1 MASDADTRVGDI
13 LVVDDNQ
20 SNLVAIEVALA
31 NLASRLVKAS
41 SGEEALRYL
50 LHEDFAVILLDVQM
64 PSMDGFETARLIRA
78 RQRTRHV
85 PIIFVTGFDQQDEDV
100 LEGYGLGAV
109 DFLFKPIVPEVLRA
123 KVGVFVE
130 LKRRSDE
137 IARQAELLRQHER
150 LELQRRLEE
159 ERQRWESD
167 LLRRQMEEQRR
178 LAAEVARVNEQL
190 KQADRRKDEFIA
202 MLAHELRNP
211 LAPIVIGIELMESY
225 GLEDALLKRTHETMK
240 RQVEQLT
247 RLVDDLLDI
256 SRITSGKIELRKES
270 VSLSAIVEQAV
281 DVARPALE
289 AQRHRFSIEMPDQP
303 IRLVAD
309 TVRLVQVVANLLN
322 NAVRYTEA
330 GGEIRLACT
339 RRGGEVLIRVS
350 DNGRG
355 IEPELL
361 ERIFDM
367 FVQKREGGPGL
378 GLGLTLVR
386 RLVEMH
392 GGTVVARSEGVGK
405 GAEFEVRLP
414 LGDAAVI
421 EAPEASPDQAA
432 EPSASQATG
441 QTAGQTAG
449 KATGQ
454 PAGKSLRIVIIDDNE
469 DIRDMA
475 GAILQHLGHEVQVA
489 ANGADGVDLV
499 LRDRPDVVLVDI
511 GMPGMDGYQVA
522 RTVRSTL
529 PNGTPRLIA
538 MTGFGQ
544 AQDRQRALEAGFNAH
559 LVKPTTQERLIR
571 VLHHDE

>member
-1 MASDADTRVGDI
+1 MPPESETRVGDI

-20 SNLVAIEVALA
+20 SNIIAIEVALA
-31 NLASRLVKAS
+31 NLASRLVKAG
-41 SGEEALRYL
+41 SGEEALRHL

-64 PSMDGFETARLIRA
+64 PGLDGFETARLIRG
-78 RQRTRHV
+78 RQRTRHL
-85 PIIFVTGFDQQDEDV
+85 PIIFVTAFDQQDEDI
-100 LEGYGLGAV
+100 LQGYSLGAV

-123 KVGVFVE
+123 KVSVFVE

-150 LELQRRLEE
+150 TEHQRRLEE
-159 ERQRWESD
+159 ERQRWEAD
-167 LLRRQMEEQRR
+167 VLRRQMQEQKR
-178 LAAEVARVNEQL
+178 LSDEIARINEQL
-190 KQADRRKDEFIA
+190 TEADRRKDEFIA

-225 GLEDALLKRTHETMK
+225 GLADALLKRTHETMK

-247 RLVDDLLDI
+247 RLVDDLLDV

-270 VSLSAIVEQAV
+270 VALTTIIDQAV

-289 AQRHRFSIEMPDQP
+289 VQKHRLIIEMPDQP
-303 IRLVAD
+303 VQLTAD
-309 TVRLVQVVANLLN
+309 TVRLIQVVANLLN
-322 NAVRYTEA
+322 NSVRYTDP
-330 GGEIRLACT
+330 GGEIRLTCT
-339 RRGGEVLIRVS
+339 RDGDQLSICVA

-355 IEPELL
+355 IEPELI

-392 GGTVVARSEGVGK
+392 GGTVLARSEGVGH
-405 GAEFEVRLP
+405 GSEFEVRLP
-414 LGDAAVI
+414 VGEVLAAI
-421 EAPEASPDQAA
+421 
-432 EPSASQATG
+432 PSER
-441 QTAGQTAG
+441 
-449 KATGQ
+449 Q
-454 PAGKSLRIVIIDDNE
+454 PAKPARPRPERSLRIVIIDDNE

-475 GAILQHLGHEVQVA
+475 CAILQHLGHEVQVA
-489 ANGADGVDLV
+489 ASGAEGLDLV
-499 LRDRPDVVLVDI
+499 MGSQPDVVLVDI

-522 RTVRSTL
+522 RKVRSTM
-529 PNGTPRLIA
+529 PNGKPRLVA

-559 LVKPTTQERLIR
+559 LVKPTTQERLLR
-571 VLHHDE
+571 VLCDE

>member
-1 MASDADTRVGDI
+1 MSPDAETRVGDI

-20 SNLVAIEVALA
+20 SNIFAIEVALA
-31 NLASRLVKAS
+31 NLASRVVKAS
-41 SGEEALRYL
+41 SGEEALRHL
-50 LHEDFAVILLDVQM
+50 LHEDFAVILLDVNM
-64 PSMDGFETARLIRA
+64 PMLDGFETARLIRG

-85 PIIFVTGFDQQDEDV
+85 PIIFVTGYDRQDEEV
-100 LEGYGLGAV
+100 LEGYSLGAV

-137 IARQAELLRQHER
+137 IARQTELLRQHER
-150 LELQRRLEE
+150 LEAQRRLEE

-178 LAAEVARVNEQL
+178 LALEIARVNEQL
-190 KQADRRKDEFIA
+190 KEADRRKDEFIA

-225 GLEDALLKRTHETMK
+225 GLADAMLKRTHETMK

-247 RLVDDLLDI
+247 RLVDDLLDV

-270 VSLSAIVEQAV
+270 VILTTIIEQAV
-281 DVARPALE
+281 DAARPALE
-289 AQRHRFSIEMPDQP
+289 AQGHRLTIQMPEEQIQLNADQ
-303 IRLVAD
+303 
-309 TVRLVQVVANLLN
+309 VRLIQVVANLLN
-322 NAVRYTEA
+322 NAVRYTDP
-330 GGEIRLACT
+330 GGDIRLTC
-339 RRGGEVLIRVS
+339 RRDGEQIVIVVA

-355 IEPELL
+355 IEPELI

-392 GGTVVARSEGVGK
+392 GGTVVARSEGTAR

-414 LGDAAVI
+414 LGDAVVAV
-421 EAPEASPDQAA
+421 
-432 EPSASQATG
+432 SQAG
-441 QTAGQTAG
+441 MSGPIEQA
-449 KATGQ
+449 
-454 PAGKSLRIVIIDDNE
+454 PAKSLRIVIIDDNE

-475 GAILQHLGHEVQVA
+475 GAILEHLGHEVRVA

-499 LRDRPDVVLVDI
+499 LRNPPDVVLVDI

-522 RTVRSTL
+522 RKVRSSL
-529 PNGTPRLIA
+529 QDSAPRLVA

-544 AQDRQRALEAGFNAH
+544 AQDRQRAFEAGFNAH
-559 LVKPTTQERLIR
+559 LVKPTTQERLVR
-571 VLHHDE
+571 VLSDE

>member
-1 MASDADTRVGDI
+1 MPPEPETRVGDI

-20 SNLVAIEVALA
+20 SNIIAIEVALA
-31 NLASRLVKAS
+31 NLASRVVKAS
-41 SGEEALRYL
+41 SGEEALRHL

-64 PSMDGFETARLIRA
+64 PGLDGFETARLIRG
-78 RQRTRHV
+78 RQRTRHL
-85 PIIFVTGFDQQDEDV
+85 PIIFVTAFDQQDEDI

-123 KVGVFVE
+123 KVSVFVE

-137 IARQAELLRQHER
+137 IARQADLLRQHER
-150 LELQRRLEE
+150 TESQRRLEE
-159 ERQRWESD
+159 ERQRWEAD
-167 LLRRQMEEQRR
+167 VLRRQMEEQKR
-178 LAAEVARVNEQL
+178 LSDEIARINEQL
-190 KQADRRKDEFIA
+190 KEADRRKDEFIA

-225 GLEDALLKRTHETMK
+225 GLADALLKRTHETMK

-247 RLVDDLLDI
+247 RLVDDLLDV

-270 VSLSAIVEQAV
+270 VALTSIIEQAI

-289 AQRHRFSIEMPDQP
+289 AQKHRLIVEMPDYPVQ
-303 IRLVAD
+303 LTAD
-309 TVRLVQVVANLLN
+309 TVRMIQVVANLLN
-322 NAVRYTEA
+322 NSVRYTDP
-330 GGEIRLACT
+330 GGEIRLTCMLD
-339 RRGGEVLIRVS
+339 GGELSICVA

-355 IEPELL
+355 IEPELI

-392 GGTVVARSEGVGK
+392 GGTVLARSEGVGK
-405 GAEFEVRLP
+405 GSQFEVRLP
-414 LGDAAVI
+414 LG
-421 EAPEASPDQAA
+421 EAPVAAASERQ
-432 EPSASQATG
+432 TG
-441 QTAGQTAG
+441 RFAQQHPGR
-449 KATGQ
+449 
-454 PAGKSLRIVIIDDNE
+454 SLRIVIIDDNE

-489 ANGADGVDLV
+489 ASGAEGLDLV
-499 LRDRPDVVLVDI
+499 MRSQPDVVLVDI

-522 RTVRSTL
+522 RKVRSEL
-529 PNGTPRLIA
+529 PNGKPRLVA

-559 LVKPTTQERLIR
+559 LVKPTTQERLLR
-571 VLHHDE
+571 VLCDE

>member
-1 MASDADTRVGDI
+1 MSPDVETGAGDI

-20 SNLVAIEVALA
+20 SNIFAIEVALA
-31 NLASRLVKAS
+31 NLASRVVKAS
-41 SGEEALRYL
+41 SGEEALRHL
-50 LHEDFAVILLDVQM
+50 LHEDFAVILLDVNM
-64 PSMDGFETARLIRA
+64 PMLDGFETARLIRA

-85 PIIFVTGFDQQDEDV
+85 PIIFVTGYDRQDEEV
-100 LEGYGLGAV
+100 LEGYSLGAV

-137 IARQAELLRQHER
+137 ISRQTELLRQHER
-150 LELQRRLEE
+150 LEHQRRLEE

-178 LAAEVARVNEQL
+178 LASEVARVNEQL
-190 KQADRRKDEFIA
+190 KEADRRKDEFIA

-225 GLEDALLKRTHETMK
+225 GLQDALLKRTHETMK

-247 RLVDDLLDI
+247 RLVDDLLDV

-270 VSLSAIVEQAV
+270 VTLATIVEQAV

-289 AQRHRFSIEMPDQP
+289 AQGH
-303 IRLVAD
+303 RLVIQMPEEPVLLSAD
-309 TVRLVQVVANLLN
+309 TVRLIQVVANLLN
-322 NAVRYTEA
+322 NSVRYTDP
-330 GGEIRLACT
+330 GGDIRLTCA
-339 RRGGEVLIRVS
+339 RDGEQVMVRVA

-355 IEPELL
+355 IEPELI

-392 GGTVVARSEGVGK
+392 GGTVAARSEGVGH

-414 LGDAAVI
+414 LGDAVVAM
-421 EAPEASPDQAA
+421 PEAGLAA
-432 EPSASQATG
+432 PAEQGPS
-441 QTAGQTAG
+441 
-449 KATGQ
+449 K
-454 PAGKSLRIVIIDDNE
+454 PLRIVIIDDNE

-475 GAILQHLGHEVQVA
+475 GAILQHLGHEVEVA

-499 LRDRPDVVLVDI
+499 LRHQPDVVLVDI

-522 RTVRSTL
+522 RKVRSSL
-529 PNGTPRLIA
+529 PSGAPRLIA

-544 AQDRQRALEAGFNAH
+544 AQDRQRAFEAGFNAH
-559 LVKPTTQERLIR
+559 LVKPTTQERLLR
-571 VLHHDE
+571 VLSGD

>member
-1 MASDADTRVGDI
+1 MSPDAETGVGDI

-20 SNLVAIEVALA
+20 SNILAIEVALA
-31 NLASRLVKAS
+31 NLASRVVKAS
-41 SGEEALRYL
+41 SGEEALRHL
-50 LHEDFAVILLDVQM
+50 LHEDFAVILLDVNM
-64 PSMDGFETARLIRA
+64 PTLDGFETARLIRA
-78 RQRTRHV
+78 RQRTRHL
-85 PIIFVTGFDQQDEDV
+85 PIIFVTGYDREDVEV

-137 IARQAELLRQHER
+137 ISRQTELLRQHER
-150 LELQRRLEE
+150 LESQRRLEE

-178 LAAEVARVNEQL
+178 LALEVARVNEQL
-190 KQADRRKDEFIA
+190 KEADRRKDEFIA

-225 GLEDALLKRTHETMK
+225 GLNEPLLKRTHETMK

-247 RLVDDLLDI
+247 RLVDDLLDV

-270 VSLSAIVEQAV
+270 VTLGTIVEQAV
-281 DVARPALE
+281 DMARPALE
-289 AQRHRFSIEMPDQP
+289 AQGHRLTLQVPDEP
-303 IRLVAD
+303 IQLSAD
-309 TVRLVQVVANLLN
+309 TVRLIQVVANLLN
-322 NAVRYTEA
+322 NSVRYTEP
-330 GGEIRLACT
+330 GGDIRLTCT
-339 RRGGEVLIRVS
+339 RDGDQVVIVVT

-355 IEPELL
+355 IEPELI

-392 GGTVVARSEGVGK
+392 GGTVAARSEGVGK

-414 LGDAAVI
+414 LGDAPVALS
-421 EAPEASPDQAA
+421 EASLSGP
-432 EPSASQATG
+432 TVLV
-441 QTAGQTAG
+441 
-449 KATGQ
+449 
-454 PAGKSLRIVIIDDNE
+454 PARSLRIIIIDDNE
-469 DIRDMA
+469 DIREMA

-489 ANGADGVDLV
+489 ASGAEGVDLV
-499 LRDRPDVVLVDI
+499 LRHQPDVVLVDI

-522 RTVRSTL
+522 RTVRSSL
-529 PNGTPRLIA
+529 PSGAPRLIA

-544 AQDRQRALEAGFNAH
+544 AQDRQRAFEAGFSAH
-559 LVKPTTQERLIR
+559 LVKPTTQERLLR
-571 VLHHDE
+571 VLSDD

>member
-1 MASDADTRVGDI
+1 MPPEPETRVGDI

-20 SNLVAIEVALA
+20 SNIIAIEVALA
-31 NLASRLVKAS
+31 NLASRVVKAG
-41 SGEEALRYL
+41 SGEEALRHL

-64 PSMDGFETARLIRA
+64 PGLDGFETARLIRG
-78 RQRTRHV
+78 RQRTRHL
-85 PIIFVTGFDQQDEDV
+85 PIIFVTAFDQQDEDI
-100 LEGYGLGAV
+100 LQGYSLGAV

-123 KVGVFVE
+123 KVSVFVE

-150 LELQRRLEE
+150 TEHQRRLEE
-159 ERQRWESD
+159 ERRRWEAD
-167 LLRRQMEEQRR
+167 VLRRQMEEQKR
-178 LAAEVARVNEQL
+178 LSDEIARINEQL
-190 KQADRRKDEFIA
+190 TQADRRKDEFIA

-225 GLEDALLKRTHETMK
+225 GLADALLKRTHETMK

-247 RLVDDLLDI
+247 RLVDDLLDV

-270 VSLSAIVEQAV
+270 VALASIIEQAI

-289 AQRHRFSIEMPDQP
+289 AQKHRLLVEMPDEPVQ
-303 IRLVAD
+303 LTAD
-309 TVRLVQVVANLLN
+309 TVRMIQVVANLLN
-322 NAVRYTEA
+322 NSVRYTDP
-330 GGEIRLACT
+330 GGEIRLTCARDGDALSIC
-339 RRGGEVLIRVS
+339 VA

-355 IEPELL
+355 IEPELI

-392 GGTVVARSEGVGK
+392 GGTVLARSEGVGK
-405 GAEFEVRLP
+405 GSEFEVRLP
-414 LGDAAVI
+414 LGSA
-421 EAPEASPDQAA
+421 QAA
-432 EPSASQATG
+432 APAVHHASEVTRPRPER
-441 QTAGQTAG
+441 T
-449 KATGQ
+449 
-454 PAGKSLRIVIIDDNE
+454 LRIVIIDDNE

-475 GAILQHLGHEVQVA
+475 GAILQHLGHEVQMA
-489 ANGADGVDLV
+489 ANGADGLDLV
-499 LRDRPDVVLVDI
+499 MRSQPDVVLVDI

-522 RTVRSTL
+522 RQVRSSL
-529 PNGTPRLIA
+529 PNGAPRLVA

-559 LVKPTTQERLIR
+559 LVKPTTQERLLR
-571 VLHHDE
+571 VLCDE

>member
-1 MASDADTRVGDI
+1 MTPDVETRVGDI

-20 SNLVAIEVALA
+20 SNIFAIEVALA
-31 NLASRLVKAS
+31 NLASRVVKAS
-41 SGEEALRYL
+41 SGEEALRHL
-50 LHEDFAVILLDVQM
+50 LHEDFAVILLDVNM
-64 PSMDGFETARLIRA
+64 PMLDGFETARLIRA

-85 PIIFVTGFDQQDEDV
+85 PIIFVTGYDRQDEEV
-100 LEGYGLGAV
+100 LEGYSLGAV

-137 IARQAELLRQHER
+137 ISRQTELLRQHER
-150 LELQRRLEE
+150 LEHQRRMEE

-178 LAAEVARVNEQL
+178 LASEVARVNEQL
-190 KQADRRKDEFIA
+190 KEADRRKDEFIA

-225 GLEDALLKRTHETMK
+225 GLADALLKRTHETMK

-247 RLVDDLLDI
+247 RLVDDLLDV
-256 SRITSGKIELRKES
+256 SRITSGKIELRKET
-270 VSLSAIVEQAV
+270 VTLATIIEQAV

-289 AQRHRFSIEMPDQP
+289 AQGHRLMVEMPEEP
-303 IRLVAD
+303 VVFGAD
-309 TVRLVQVVANLLN
+309 TVRLIQVVANLLN
-322 NAVRYTEA
+322 NAVRYTDP
-330 GGEIRLACT
+330 GGEIWLRCL
-339 RRGGEVLIRVS
+339 RDGDQVVVRVA

-355 IEPELL
+355 IEPELID
-361 ERIFDM
+361 RIFEM

-392 GGTVVARSEGVGK
+392 GGTVAARSEGVGK

-414 LGDAAVI
+414 LGDAIVAM
-421 EAPEASPDQAA
+421 PQAGMA
-432 EPSASQATG
+432 EPEEQG
-441 QTAGQTAG
+441 
-449 KATGQ
+449 
-454 PAGKSLRIVIIDDNE
+454 PIKSLRIVIIDDNE

-475 GAILQHLGHEVQVA
+475 GAILQHLGHAVEVA
-489 ANGADGVDLV
+489 ANGAAGVDLV
-499 LRDRPDVVLVDI
+499 MRNQPDVVLVDI

-522 RTVRSTL
+522 RKIRSNL
-529 PNGTPRLIA
+529 PSGAPRLVA

-544 AQDRQRALEAGFNAH
+544 AQDRQRAFEAGFNAH
-559 LVKPTTQERLIR
+559 LVKPTTQERLLK
-571 VLHHDE
+571 VLSDD

>member
-1 MASDADTRVGDI
+1 MPSDVETRVGDI

-20 SNLVAIEVALA
+20 SNIFAIEVALA
-31 NLASRLVKAS
+31 NLASRLVKAG
-41 SGEEALRYL
+41 SGEEALRHL
-50 LHEDFAVILLDVQM
+50 LHDDFAVILLDVNM
-64 PSMDGFETARLIRA
+64 PTMDGFETARLIRG
-78 RQRTRHV
+78 RQRTRHL
-85 PIIFVTGFDQQDEDV
+85 PIIFVTGYDREDAEV
-100 LEGYGLGAV
+100 LEGYSLGAV

-123 KVGVFVE
+123 KVSVFVE
-130 LKRRSDE
+130 LKRRSEE
-137 IARQAELLRQHER
+137 ISRQAELLRQHER
-150 LELQRRLEE
+150 LESQRRLEE

-178 LAAEVARVNEQL
+178 LALEVARVNERL
-190 KQADRRKDEFIA
+190 KEADRRKDEFIA

-225 GLEDALLKRTHETMK
+225 GLNDALLKRTHETMK

-247 RLVDDLLDI
+247 RLVDDLLDV

-270 VSLSAIVEQAV
+270 VILATIIEQAV

-289 AQRHRFSIEMPDQP
+289 AHGHRLTIEMTDEQ
-303 IRLVAD
+303 IQLNAD
-309 TVRLVQVVANLLN
+309 TVRLIQVVANLLN
-322 NAVRYTEA
+322 NAVRYTDP
-330 GGEIRLACT
+330 GGDIRLSC
-339 RRGGEVLIRVS
+339 RRDGEQVAIIVA

-355 IEPELL
+355 IEVELI
-361 ERIFDM
+361 ERVFDM

-414 LGDAAVI
+414 FGDAVVAVS
-421 EAPEASPDQAA
+421 EAALSGPTEIL
-432 EPSASQATG
+432 
-441 QTAGQTAG
+441 
-449 KATGQ
+449 
-454 PAGKSLRIVIIDDNE
+454 PAKSLRIVIIDDNE

-475 GAILQHLGHEVQVA
+475 GAILQHLGHEVRVA
-489 ANGADGVDLV
+489 ASGAEGVDMV
-499 LRDRPDVVLVDI
+499 LHNPPDVVLVDI

-522 RTVRSTL
+522 RKVRSSL
-529 PNGTPRLIA
+529 QDDAPRLVA

-544 AQDRQRALEAGFNAH
+544 AQDRQRAFDAGFNAH
-559 LVKPTTQERLIR
+559 LVKPTTQERLVR
-571 VLHHDE
+571 VLSDD

>member
-1 MASDADTRVGDI
+1 MPTEPETRVGDI

-20 SNLVAIEVALA
+20 SNIIAIEVALA
-31 NLASRLVKAS
+31 NLASRLVKAG
-41 SGEEALRYL
+41 SGEEALRHL

-64 PSMDGFETARLIRA
+64 PGLDGFETARLIRG
-78 RQRTRHV
+78 RQRTRHL
-85 PIIFVTGFDQQDEDV
+85 PIIFVTAFDQQDEDI
-100 LEGYGLGAV
+100 LQGYSLGAV

-123 KVGVFVE
+123 KVSVFVE

-150 LELQRRLEE
+150 TEHQRRLEE
-159 ERQRWESD
+159 ERQRWEAD
-167 LLRRQMEEQRR
+167 VLRRQMEEQKR
-178 LAAEVARVNEQL
+178 LSDEIARINEQL
-190 KQADRRKDEFIA
+190 TEADQRKDEFIA

-225 GLEDALLKRTHETMK
+225 GLADALLKRTHETMK

-247 RLVDDLLDI
+247 RLVDDLLDV

-270 VSLSAIVEQAV
+270 VALTTIIEQAI

-289 AQRHRFSIEMPDQP
+289 AQKHRLIIEMPDEPVQ
-303 IRLVAD
+303 LTAD
-309 TVRLVQVVANLLN
+309 TVRLIQVVANLLN
-322 NAVRYTEA
+322 NSVRYTEP
-330 GGEIRLACT
+330 GGEIRLTCT
-339 RRGGEVLIRVS
+339 RDGDELSICVA
-350 DNGRG
+350 DTGRG
-355 IEPELL
+355 IEPELI

-392 GGTVVARSEGVGK
+392 GGTVLARSEGLGH
-405 GAEFEVRLP
+405 GSEFEVRLP
-414 LGDAAVI
+414 AGEVPAAP
-421 EAPEASPDQAA
+421 PEPA
-432 EPSASQATG
+432 
-441 QTAGQTAG
+441 
-449 KATGQ
+449 KLVRQ
-454 PAGKSLRIVIIDDNE
+454 PPERLLRIVIIDDNE

-475 GAILQHLGHEVQVA
+475 GAILQHLGHEVQLA
-489 ANGADGVDLV
+489 ASGAEGLDLV
-499 LRDRPDVVLVDI
+499 MRSQPDVVLVDI

-529 PNGTPRLIA
+529 PNGKPRLVA

-544 AQDRQRALEAGFNAH
+544 AQDRQRAFDAGFNAH
-559 LVKPTTQERLIR
+559 LVKPTTQERLLR
-571 VLHHDE
+571 VLCDE

>member
-1 MASDADTRVGDI
+1 MSPDAETRVGDI

-20 SNLVAIEVALA
+20 SNIFAIEVALA
-31 NLASRLVKAS
+31 NLASRVVKAS
-41 SGEEALRYL
+41 SGEEALRHL
-50 LHEDFAVILLDVQM
+50 LHEDFAVILLDVNM
-64 PSMDGFETARLIRA
+64 PMLDGFETARLIRG

-85 PIIFVTGFDQQDEDV
+85 PIIFVTGYDRQDEEV
-100 LEGYGLGAV
+100 LEGYSLGAV

-150 LELQRRLEE
+150 LEAQRRLEE
-159 ERQRWESD
+159 ERQRWEAD

-178 LAAEVARVNEQL
+178 LALEIARVNEQL
-190 KQADRRKDEFIA
+190 KEADRRKDEFIA

-225 GLEDALLKRTHETMK
+225 GLNDALLRRTHETMK

-270 VSLSAIVEQAV
+270 VILTTIIEQAV
-281 DVARPALE
+281 DAARPALE
-289 AQRHRFSIEMPDQP
+289 AQGHRLTIEMLEEQ
-303 IRLVAD
+303 IRLSAD
-309 TVRLVQVVANLLN
+309 QVRLIQVVANLLN
-322 NAVRYTEA
+322 NAVRYTDP
-330 GGEIRLACT
+330 GGDIRLTC
-339 RRGGEVLIRVS
+339 RRDGEQVVILVA

-355 IEPELL
+355 IEPELI

-392 GGTVVARSEGVGK
+392 GGTVVARSEGAGQ

-414 LGDAAVI
+414 LGDAVVAVAEAGMSGPI
-421 EAPEASPDQAA
+421 EQAPTKP
-432 EPSASQATG
+432 
-441 QTAGQTAG
+441 
-449 KATGQ
+449 
-454 PAGKSLRIVIIDDNE
+454 LRIVIIDDNE

-475 GAILQHLGHEVQVA
+475 GAILEHLGHEVRVA
-489 ANGADGVDLV
+489 ANGAEGVDLV
-499 LRDRPDVVLVDI
+499 LRNPPDVVLVDI

-522 RTVRSTL
+522 RKVRSSL
-529 PNGTPRLIA
+529 QDSAPRLVA

-544 AQDRQRALEAGFNAH
+544 AQDRQRAFEAGFNAH
-559 LVKPTTQERLIR
+559 LVKPTTQERLVR
-571 VLHHDE
+571 VLSDD

>member
-1 MASDADTRVGDI
+1 MAAARNDSLPAVMSPDAETRVGDI

-20 SNLVAIEVALA
+20 SNIFAIEVALA
-31 NLASRLVKAS
+31 NLASRVVKAS
-41 SGEEALRYL
+41 SGEEALRHL
-50 LHEDFAVILLDVQM
+50 LHEDFAVILLDVNM
-64 PSMDGFETARLIRA
+64 PMLDGFETARLIRA

-85 PIIFVTGFDQQDEDV
+85 PIIFVTGYDRQDDEV
-100 LEGYGLGAV
+100 LEGYSLGAV

-137 IARQAELLRQHER
+137 ISRQTELLRQHER
-150 LELQRRLEE
+150 LEHQRRLEE

-178 LAAEVARVNEQL
+178 LASEVARVNEQL
-190 KQADRRKDEFIA
+190 KEADRRKDEFIA

-225 GLEDALLKRTHETMK
+225 GLADALLKRAHETMK

-247 RLVDDLLDI
+247 RLVDDLLDV
-256 SRITSGKIELRKES
+256 SRITSGKIELRKEW
-270 VSLSAIVEQAV
+270 VALSTIVEQAV

-289 AQRHRFSIEMPDQP
+289 AQGHRLAIDMPEQP
-303 IRLVAD
+303 IQLSAD
-309 TVRLVQVVANLLN
+309 TVRLIQVVANLLN
-322 NAVRYTEA
+322 NSVRYTDA
-330 GGEIRLACT
+330 GGELRLSCLLD
-339 RRGGEVLIRVS
+339 GNQVVVRVA

-392 GGTVVARSEGVGK
+392 GGTVAARSAGVGQ

-414 LGDAAVI
+414 VGDTVVARAETGPI
-421 EAPEASPDQAA
+421 EPASR
-432 EPSASQATG
+432 G
-441 QTAGQTAG
+441 
-449 KATGQ
+449 
-454 PAGKSLRIVIIDDNE
+454 PARALRIVIIDDNE
-469 DIRDMA
+469 DIREMA
-475 GAILQHLGHEVQVA
+475 GAILRHLGHEVQVA
-489 ANGADGVDLV
+489 ANGADGLALV
-499 LRDRPDVVLVDI
+499 LRETPDVVLVDI

-522 RTVRSTL
+522 RKVRSSL
-529 PNGTPRLIA
+529 PDGAPRLVA

-544 AQDRQRALEAGFNAH
+544 AQDRERAFEAGFHAH
-559 LVKPTTQERLIR
+559 LVKPTTQERLLR
-571 VLHHDE
+571 VLSDD